1 MSDEY
6 TIFIDESGD
15 EGLSGKSSQMFCLG
29 AFIIKNDEYD
39 EILNNLNNIKKVLKK
54 QELHATHIKNHI
66 SKVFICKEIAKM
78 PITAFGLISNKSSL
92 GNYNIKEH
100 WKYYNK
106 NCQFLLEL
114 FGQYIEREF
123 KHPIS
128 HTIIF
133 EHKENAE
140 YQKMKNLIYYAKYNS
155 SRTWATKT
163 LNYIS
168 ENAIISKKKEEE
180 PLLEIADFIAHALQ
194 RCCNHYDAE
203 LNITEDR
210 YLRELKNKF
219 YYWENGRI
227 LFAGIKP
234 IHNLTQLGLLPEVS
248 DFLDNLKHE

>member
-100 WKYYNK
+100 WKYTVRAPFDKFIQCN
-106 NCQFLLEL
+106 NPTQW
-114 FGQYIEREF
+114 F
-123 KHPIS
+123 KDP
-128 HTIIF
+128 T
-133 EHKENAE
+133 
-140 YQKMKNLIYYAKYNS
+140 QDLDTYAK
-155 SRTWATKT
+155 
-163 LNYIS
+163 
-168 ENAIISKKKEEE
+168 
-180 PLLEIADFIAHALQ
+180 IADEVKLVKQ
-194 RCCNHYDAE
+194 
-203 LNITEDR
+203 
-210 YLRELKNKF
+210 
-219 YYWENGRI
+219 
-227 LFAGIKP
+227 
-234 IHNLTQLGLLPEVS
+234 QVLLS
-248 DFLDNLKHE
+248 C